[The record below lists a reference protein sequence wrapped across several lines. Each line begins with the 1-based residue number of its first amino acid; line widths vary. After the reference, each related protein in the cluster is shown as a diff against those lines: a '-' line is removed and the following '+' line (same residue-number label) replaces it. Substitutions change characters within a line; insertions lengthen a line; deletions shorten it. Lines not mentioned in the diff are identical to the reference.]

1 MKKRIFSV
9 IIALIL
15 VFCATL
21 AYAQQETNKIM
32 DELNK
37 ELEQDKVFLP
47 KELKEINKSLRN
59 AMEQGV
65 TKEDLKAILVDL
77 KKKESNVK
85 DTKKTIDIMIDLIK
99 SGVGPK
105 EAGNI
110 VSQAAHLAKA
120 QGLKGKALAAMV
132 HEAIRIRKAEQEKLK
147 QQMKEEKMHQ
157 KQHRQEHQNQI
168 QAQEIFQEKEQE
180 KESHGMGHGKGK
192 K

>member
-1 MKKRIFSV
+1 MNKRIFSV

-15 VFCATL
+15 VFCTTL

-37 ELEQDKVFLP
+37 ELEQDRVFLP
-47 KELKEINKSLRN
+47 KELKDMNKSLRN

>member
-1 MKKRIFSV
+1 MNKRIFCV

-47 KELKEINKSLRN
+47 KELKDMNKSLRN

-180 KESHGMGHGKGK
+180 KESHGMGQGKGK

>member
-1 MKKRIFSV
+1 VKKRIFSV

-15 VFCATL
+15 VFCTTL
-21 AYAQQETNKIM
+21 AYAQQETNKII

-47 KELKEINKSLRN
+47 KELKEMNKSLRN

-65 TKEDLKAILVDL
+65 TKEDLRAILVDL
-77 KKKESNVK
+77 RKKESNVK

-110 VSQAAHLAKA
+110 VSRAAHLAKA

-157 KQHRQEHQNQI
+157 KQHKEKHESQI
-168 QAQEIFQEKEQE
+168 QEQK

>member
-1 MKKRIFSV
+1 MKKRIFSTAIAV
-9 IIALIL
+9 IM

-21 AYAQQETNKIM
+21 VYAQQETNKIM

-47 KELKEINKSLRN
+47 KELKEMNKSLRN